1 MGRFFCFFLVLS
13 FSLSTLSGQ
22 NTPPPQLQPRS
33 AEPAKGP
40 SPAASVATERQIQ
53 VDVQVT
59 DKSGSP
65 VRGLQQPDF
74 TLLDDKRPQNI
85 LSFQAVDRAAAAA
98 SDPPVELVLVVDA
111 VNASFQ
117 AVGYERSELKKF
129 LLQNGGKL
137 ALPTSLIIFSDTGT
151 EIQKT
156 SSRDGN
162 ALSALYDQYATGL
175 RIVNRSQG
183 FWGAAER
190 FEMSLKTLN
199 SFVQYEKTRPGR
211 KLMVWFSPGW
221 PLLSGPNIELT
232 PKEEESFFGSIVAA
246 STGLRQARI
255 TLYSIDPLG
264 LADAGGV
271 RITYYKEFLKGVS
284 SANRAMPA
292 NLSLQVLAV
301 QSGGRVL
308 NSSNDLTAEIAQSVS
323 DAEAFYVLS
332 FEAGRADRANEYHAI
347 EVTVDKPGFTART
360 RTGYY
365 AQPYAP

>member
-1 MGRFFCFFLVLS
+1 M
-13 FSLSTLSGQ
+13 
-22 NTPPPQLQPRS
+22 
-33 AEPAKGP
+33 
-40 SPAASVATERQIQ
+40 
-53 VDVQVT
+53 
-59 DKSGSP
+59 
-65 VRGLQQPDF
+65 
-74 TLLDDKRPQNI
+74 
-85 LSFQAVDRAAAAA
+85 
-98 SDPPVELVLVVDA
+98 VLVVDA
-111 VNASFQ
+111 VN
-117 AVGYERSELKKF
+117 VGLQSVSYERSELKRF

-137 ALPTSLIIFSDTGT
+137 AVPTSLIVFSDRGT

-162 ALSALYDQYATGL
+162 ALATLYDQYETGL
-175 RIVNRSQG
+175 RIINRSQG

-190 FEMSLKTLN
+190 FEMSLKTMN
-199 SFVQYEKTRPGR
+199 SFVEYEKTRPGR

-232 PKEEESFFGSIVAA
+232 RKQEEHFFDSIVAA
-246 STGLRQARI
+246 SAGLRQARI

-264 LADAGGV
+264 LADAGGT
-271 RITYYKEFLKGVS
+271 RITYYKEFLKGVT

-308 NSSNDLTAEIAQSVS
+308 NSSNDLTTELANCFS

-332 FEAGRADRANEYHAI
+332 FQSARADRANEYHAI
-347 EVTVDKPGFTART
+347 ALTVDKPGATART

>member
-1 MGRFFCFFLVLS
+1 MRRFSRLFPLYLILPLV
-13 FSLSTLSGQ
+13 SLAQ

-33 AEPAKGP
+33 AEPAKAP
-40 SPAASVATERQIQ
+40 SPAPVDRQIQ
-53 VDVQVT
+53 LDVQVT
-59 DKSGSP
+59 DKSGAP
-65 VRGLQQPDF
+65 VRGLQKQDF
-74 TLLDDKRPQNI
+74 TLLDDKRPQSI
-85 LSFQAVDRAAAAA
+85 LSFQAVDRAAALAN
-98 SDPPVELVLVVDA
+98 DPPVEVVLVVDA
-111 VNASFQ
+111 VNAPYQVVS
-117 AVGYERSELKKF
+117 YERSELKKF

-137 ALPTSLIIFSDTGT
+137 ALPTSLMVFSDTGT
-151 EIQKT
+151 EMQKT

-162 ALSALYDQYATGL
+162 ALSALYDQYETGL

-183 FWGAAER
+183 FWGATER
-190 FEMSLKTLN
+190 LDMSLKTLN
-199 SFVQYEKTRPGR
+199 SFIEYEKTRPGR

-232 PKEEESFFGSIVAA
+232 RKEEEYFFHTIVAV
-246 STGLRQARI
+246 SDGLRQARI

-271 RITYYKEFLKGVS
+271 RITYYQEFLKGVT

-308 NSSNDLTAEIAQSVS
+308 NSSNDLTAEISESVS
-323 DAEAFYVLS
+323 DANAFYVLS
-332 FEAGRADRANEYHAI
+332 FETARADRANEYHAI
-347 EVTVDKPGFTART
+347 TVTVDKPGVTART